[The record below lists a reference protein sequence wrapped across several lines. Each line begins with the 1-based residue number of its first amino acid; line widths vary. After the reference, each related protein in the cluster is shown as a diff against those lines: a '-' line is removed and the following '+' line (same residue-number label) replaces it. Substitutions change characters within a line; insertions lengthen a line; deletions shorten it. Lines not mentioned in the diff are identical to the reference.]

1 MSLKVLRRLFILVLL
16 VLTLL
21 EANDNT
27 RLEAAKK
34 ALESNDEVEQFRGYN
49 ELKTIYLRASLD
61 KNKPLANEALEGI
74 VYGGEKLGID
84 VSRYQADLLKI
95 KTPTSKSEQIAKYEP
110 AVKLSISEAMKLSP
124 PTPSV
129 SASTSPAVPSI
140 LYDKTFKPAKAA
152 AKFSTPE
159 PEKLIKSEPILSKTN
174 EITMSMR
181 HRLITTQWKNQGLEL
196 AFDSPLN
203 SSEIKVSKIIE
214 TDKSRFRYIVDIDS
228 STFSKSQTLEHPN
241 INRIKMAQYDAKTLR
256 IVFEHNEPLSIRP
269 VVKANTLYIDLSV
282 ESPTKMTPPLATQP
296 IVKPEPVEPPLIA
309 ALPPLVTVTPRDR
322 SKKIIVI
329 DPGHGG
335 KDSGAVGNGF
345 MEKEIV
351 LQISLQLAEK
361 LRAQGYTVQM
371 TRNNDTFIEL
381 KDRTKYANSK
391 EADLF
396 ISVHANSIPKTSD
409 PNGAQGIE
417 TYFLSPTR
425 SERSMRVAALENSE
439 EMEEMGQYG
448 KLSFLSFLN
457 KEKIIASN
465 KLAIDLQKGML
476 GSLRKQFGGVH
487 DNGVREAPFWVLVG
501 AQMPAVLL
509 EVGYI
514 SHPEESQLIADEKYQ
529 RFMVEGLIEGISRYF
544 ANNP

>member
-1 MSLKVLRRLFILVLL
+1 MLIR
-16 VLTLL
+16 TLL
-21 EANDNT
+21 FAFFLFTSLYALEDG
-27 RLEAAKK
+27 RLLSARK
-34 ALESNDEVEQFRGYN
+34 ALQSSDEVEQFRGYN
-49 ELKTIYLRASLD
+49 EFKTLYLRATLD
-61 KNKPLANEALEGI
+61 KNKELAAEALEGI
-74 VYGGEKLGID
+74 VQGGEKLGID
-84 VSRYQADLLKI
+84 VSKYQADLAKI
-95 KTPTSKSEQIAKYEP
+95 KTAAKKVETPTVQPAITAPKNPIASPVSQIVSSNTP
-110 AVKLSISEAMKLSP
+110 VVVN
-124 PTPSV
+124 TVPSV
-129 SASTSPAVPSI
+129 I
-140 LYDKTFKPAKAA
+140 YDKTFKPALAA
-152 AKFSTPE
+152 SKFSTPE
-159 PEKLIKSEPILSKTN
+159 PEKMLKQEVPQKLEVPSMN
-174 EITMSMR
+174 MR
-181 HRLITTQWKNQGLEL
+181 HRLLDSRWKDKGLEL
-196 AFDSPLN
+196 IFDSAISP
-203 SSEIKVSKIIE
+203 SEVKLSKIIE
-214 TDKSRFRYIVDIDS
+214 ADKERFRYIIDVDS
-228 STFSKSQTLEHPN
+228 SLLSKTQMLEHQS
-241 INRIKMAQYDAKTLR
+241 INRIKVAQFDSKTLR
-256 IVFEHNEPLSIRP
+256 LVFEHNRP
-269 VVKANTLYIDLSV
+269 IAIKTVPKGSTLYIDLSL
-282 ESPTKMTPPLATQP
+282 EPPKTTPPLATP
-296 IVKPEPVEPPLIA
+296 IVVKPEVQEPPLIA
-309 ALPPLVTVTPRDR
+309 ALPPLVNVTPRDR

-351 LQISLQLAEK
+351 LNISQQLAEK
-361 LRAQGYTVQM
+361 LRNQGYTVHM

-381 KDRTKYANSK
+381 KDRTKFANNK

-476 GSLRKQFGGVH
+476 GSLRKQFPNVH

-514 SHPEESQLIADEKYQ
+514 SHPEESTRIADEKYQ
-529 RFMVEGLIEGISRYF
+529 RWMVEGLVDGVSRYF
-544 ANNP
+544 ANNI

>member
-1 MSLKVLRRLFILVLL
+1 MLIRILFFAFFLFTSLYALEDGRL
-16 VLTLL
+16 TS
-21 EANDNT
+21 A
-27 RLEAAKK
+27 RK
-34 ALESNDEVEQFRGYN
+34 ALQSSDEVEQFRGYN
-49 ELKTIYLRASLD
+49 EFKTLYLRATLD
-61 KNKPLANEALEGI
+61 KNKELAAEALEGI
-74 VYGGEKLGID
+74 VQGGEKLGID
-84 VSRYQADLLKI
+84 VSKYQADLAKI
-95 KTPTSKSEQIAKYEP
+95 KTVSKKVETATVQPLTTAPKNPIASPVSQIVSSSIP
-110 AVKLSISEAMKLSP
+110 AAANPV
-124 PTPSV
+124 PSV
-129 SASTSPAVPSI
+129 I
-140 LYDKTFKPAKAA
+140 YDKTFKPALAA
-152 AKFSTPE
+152 SKFSTPE
-159 PEKLIKSEPILSKTN
+159 PEKMLKQEVPQKLEVPLMN
-174 EITMSMR
+174 MR
-181 HRLITTQWKNQGLEL
+181 HRLLESRWKDKGLEL
-196 AFDSPLN
+196 IFDSAISP
-203 SSEIKVSKIIE
+203 SEVKVSKIIE
-214 TDKSRFRYIVDIDS
+214 ADKDRFRYIIDVES
-228 STFSKSQTLEHPN
+228 SLLSKTQILEHQS
-241 INRIKMAQYDAKTLR
+241 INRIKVAQFDSKTLR
-256 IVFEHNEPLSIRP
+256 LVFEHNRP
-269 VVKANTLYIDLSV
+269 IAIKTVPKGSTLYIDLSL
-282 ESPTKMTPPLATQP
+282 EPPKTTPPLATP
-296 IVKPEPVEPPLIA
+296 IVVKPEVQEPPLIA
-309 ALPPLVTVTPRDR
+309 ALPPLVNVTPRDR

-351 LQISLQLAEK
+351 LNISQQLAEK
-361 LRAQGYTVQM
+361 LRNQGYTVHM

-381 KDRTKYANSK
+381 KDRTKFANNK

-476 GSLRKQFGGVH
+476 GSLRKQFPNVH

-514 SHPEESQLIADEKYQ
+514 SHPEESTRIADEKYQ
-529 RFMVEGLIEGISRYF
+529 RWMVEGLVDGVSRYF
-544 ANNP
+544 ANNI

>member
-1 MSLKVLRRLFILVLL
+1 MG
-16 VLTLL
+16 
-21 EANDNT
+21 ANEST
-27 RLEAAKK
+27 RLESAKK

-49 ELKTIYLRASLD
+49 EFKTLYLRATLD
-61 KNKPLANEALEGI
+61 KNKPLVLEALEGI
-74 VYGGEKLGID
+74 VQGGEKLGID
-84 VSRYQADLLKI
+84 VNRYQSELLKL
-95 KTPTSKSEQIAKYEP
+95 KPSSAKSEPAKSVETSVKP
-110 AVKLSISEAMKLSP
+110 SSADGQKLS
-124 PTPSV
+124 
-129 SASTSPAVPSI
+129 VPSSI
-140 LYDKTFKPAKAA
+140 IAGSSGASPLPSIVYDKTFKPSQAV
-152 AKFSTPE
+152 T
-159 PEKLIKSEPILSKTN
+159 KLSLSEPDNVESIATRSEN
-174 EITMSMR
+174 IMMSMR
-181 HRLITTQWKNQGLEL
+181 HRLLNTEWKKQGLEL
-196 AFDSPLN
+196 LFDSPLS
-203 SSEIKVSKIIE
+203 SSEVKISKIIE
-214 TDKSRFRYIVDIDS
+214 TDKSRFRYIIDIDS
-228 STFSKSQTLEHPN
+228 ATFSKSQTLEHPN

-256 IVFEHNEPLSIRP
+256 IVFEHSQPLSIKSI
-269 VVKANTLYIDLSV
+269 VKNNTLYIDLAMDA
-282 ESPTKMTPPLATQP
+282 PTKMTPPLATLPVTKAEP
-296 IVKPEPVEPPLIA
+296 IEPPLIA
-309 ALPPLVTVTPRDR
+309 ALPPLVSVTPRDR

-351 LQISLQLAEK
+351 LNISQQLSEK
-361 LRAQGYTVQM
+361 LREQGYTVHM

-381 KDRTKYANSK
+381 KDRTKFANTK

-396 ISVHANSIPKTSD
+396 ISVHANSIPKTAD

-476 GSLRKQFGGVH
+476 GSLRKQFAGVH

-514 SHPEESQLIADEKYQ
+514 SHPEESQKIADEKYQ
-529 RFMVEGLIEGISRYF
+529 RFMVDGLVEGIARYF
-544 ANNP
+544 ANNS

>member
-1 MSLKVLRRLFILVLL
+1 MSNMAARTLFFILLFFSIVMG
-16 VLTLL
+16 
-21 EANDNT
+21 ANET
-27 RLEAAKK
+27 SRLESAKK

-49 ELKTIYLRASLD
+49 EFKTIYLRATLD
-61 KNKPLANEALEGI
+61 KNKPLALEALEGI
-74 VYGGEKLGID
+74 VQGGEKLGID
-84 VSRYQADLLKI
+84 VAKYQADLAKI
-95 KTPTSKSEQIAKYEP
+95 KGPAKKVEPIAKVLPKTVEKSIETPVVTPTVPVI
-110 AVKLSISEAMKLSP
+110 
-124 PTPSV
+124 PSV
-129 SASTSPAVPSI
+129 I
-140 LYDKTFKPAKAA
+140 YDKTIKPAQLASS
-152 AKFSTPE
+152 KFATPE
-159 PEKLIKSEPILSKTN
+159 PEKLIKPEPIIKNDEVS
-174 EITMSMR
+174 MSMR
-181 HRLITTQWKNQGLEL
+181 HRLLETRWKDKGLEL
-196 AFDSPLN
+196 LFDSP
-203 SSEIKVSKIIE
+203 IDASKIKLSKILE
-214 TDKSRFRYIVDIDS
+214 PDKQRYRYIIDVDSALLS
-228 STFSKSQTLEHPN
+228 STQTLEHQN
-241 INRIKMAQYDAKTLR
+241 INRIKMAQFDSKTLR
-256 IVFEHNEPLSIRP
+256 LVIEHNNPIAIKPIPKGASLF
-269 VVKANTLYIDLSV
+269 VDLSLDA
-282 ESPTKMTPPLATQP
+282 PKTTPPLATPQV
-296 IVKPEPVEPPLIA
+296 VKPEIQEPPLIA

-351 LQISLQLAEK
+351 LTISRQLADK
-361 LRAQGYTVQM
+361 LREQGYTVYM

-381 KDRTKYANSK
+381 KDRTKFANVK

-396 ISVHANSIPKTSD
+396 ISVHANSIPKTAD
-409 PNGAQGIE
+409 PNLAQGIE

-425 SERSMRVAALENSE
+425 SERSMRVAAIENSE

-476 GSLRKQFGGVH
+476 GSLRKQFAGVH

-514 SHPEESQLIADEKYQ
+514 SHPEESHKIADEKYQ
-529 RFMVEGLIEGISRYF
+529 RFMVEGLVEGIGRYF
-544 ANNP
+544 ANNS

>member
-1 MSLKVLRRLFILVLL
+1 MLIRIVF
-16 VLTLL
+16 LTFLCVAL
-21 EANDNT
+21 AMGATENS

-49 ELKTIYLRASLD
+49 ECKTIYLRATLD
-61 KNKPLANEALEGI
+61 KNKVLATEALEGI
-74 VYGGEKLGID
+74 VVGGEKLGID
-84 VSRYQADLLKI
+84 VSKYQSDLAKI
-95 KTPTSKSEQIAKYEP
+95 KPLIKKNEPIAKSP
-110 AVKLSISEAMKLSP
+110 LLVEAPVAASVV
-124 PTPSV
+124 PSV
-129 SASTSPAVPSI
+129 I
-140 LYDKTFKPAKAA
+140 YDKTFKPALAA
-152 AKFSTPE
+152 SRFLTPE
-159 PEKLIKSEPILSKTN
+159 PEKMIKSENMIHTD
-174 EITMSMR
+174 EISMTMR
-181 HRLITTQWKNQGLEL
+181 HRLLDSRWRDKGLEL
-196 AFDSPLN
+196 VFDTPIQL
-203 SSEIKVSKIIE
+203 SEIRMSKIIE
-214 TDKSRFRYIVDIDS
+214 ADKQRFRYIIDIDAS
-228 STFSKSQTLEHPN
+228 LLSKTQTLEHQS
-241 INRIKMAQYDAKTLR
+241 INRIKMAQFDSKTLR
-256 IVFEHNEPLSIRP
+256 LVIEHNQPMSIKP
-269 VVKANTLYIDLSV
+269 MPKGSVLYIDLSL
-282 ESPTKMTPPLATQP
+282 EAPKNTPPLASTP
-296 IVKPEPVEPPLIA
+296 PVPTEIKEPLIA
-309 ALPPLVTVTPRDR
+309 ALPPLVSVTPRDR

-351 LQISLQLAEK
+351 LNISSQLSEK
-361 LRAQGYTVQM
+361 LREQGYTVYM
-371 TRNNDTFIEL
+371 TRSNDTFIEL
-381 KDRTKYANSK
+381 KDRTKFANNK

-409 PNGAQGIE
+409 PNGAQGLE

-465 KLAIDLQKGML
+465 KLAIDLQKGIL
-476 GSLRKQFGGVH
+476 GSLRKQFPSVH

-514 SHPEESQLIADEKYQ
+514 SHPEESHRIADDKYQ
-529 RFMVEGLIEGISRYF
+529 RFLTDGLVEGVGRYF
-544 ANNP
+544 TNNI